1 MQKASFRYIQFE
13 ENLGIMS
20 QKELNPDFVDT
31 EPILILLSTI
41 HKNILGVN
49 LRFFKTGFQKSTSC
63 YCRFTFP
70 LK

>member
-31 EPILILLSTI
+31 
-41 HKNILGVN
+41 
-49 LRFFKTGFQKSTSC
+49 
-63 YCRFTFP
+63 
-70 LK
+70 